1 RSGLV
6 GRARP
11 QLLRCYAATELGAD
25 LPAGLTPKT
34 NVRILTDT
42 TKQIYLFRSI
52 LQQQKS
58 ICLPC
63 LVLR

>member
-1 RSGLV
+1 MGHAQVPRYGAIARDDEGDQRSGLV

-42 TKQIYLFRSI
+42 T
-52 LQQQKS
+52 
-58 ICLPC
+58 
-63 LVLR
+63 LVFP